1 MPTDVTVEK
10 IGDGVLIAVVAD
22 RVDDQSNALNT
33 KANDIWLKHTNSKE
47 SSSAGVYFID
57 LSKITAETEASDEIE
72 AILDLLEDT
81 ETLPVLLFVRVK
93 DGKPYKVIGKIEGNA
108 ASSEIE
114 KRYVRLL
121 ERPKRQKIILAILA
135 VLIIAIAVYMR
146 KKK

>member
-1 MPTDVTVEK
+1 MPTEVTVEG
-10 IGDGVLIAVVAD
+10 ISDGVLMAVVAD

-33 KANDIWLKHTNSKE
+33 KANDIWLKHDHKE
-47 SSSAGVYFID
+47 RSNAGVYFID
-57 LSKITAETEASDEIE
+57 LSEITTATEVSDDIE

-81 ETLPVLLFVRVK
+81 ETLPVLLFIKTK
-93 DGKPYKVIGKIEGNA
+93 DGKPQKIIGKIEGNA
-108 ASSEIE
+108 DSSEIE

-121 ERPKRQKIILAILA
+121 ERSKRQKIILAILA